1 MEPQTTCHP
10 AAPDQSQRQEKEAQ
24 LGKEPEVRGEGRP
37 LSPKESDIQSSVA
50 SDISMKELMEEA
62 NKMLRSMPTSAGG
75 SAASASSATKE
86 EEARSDVLE
95 RLQQQLNSMKLKVLG
110 IGKVMKSGD

>member
-1 MEPQTTCHP
+1 MSPSCTRPKSATGEGSPTK
-10 AAPDQSQRQEKEAQ
+10 AKSLKSE
-24 LGKEPEVRGEGRP
+24 GEGRP
-37 LSPKESDIQSSVA
+37 LSPKESDIQSSVP